1 MEEKHI
7 HKVDITLF
15 KGKSDTSRFYMI
27 NTYQIKVHIII
38 IFEFTVLTI
47 NCKLQYL
54 NLKV

>member
-38 IFEFTVLTI
+38 IFKFTVLTI